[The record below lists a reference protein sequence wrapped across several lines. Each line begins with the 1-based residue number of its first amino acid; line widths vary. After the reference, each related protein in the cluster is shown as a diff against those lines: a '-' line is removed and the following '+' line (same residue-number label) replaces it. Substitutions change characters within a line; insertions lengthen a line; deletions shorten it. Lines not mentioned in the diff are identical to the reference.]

1 MKLGPTVQNIVKGV
15 QQTAEVAATLK
26 GIYDT
31 GKYLYAGAQAAAPY
45 VTALAAAL

>member
-1 MKLGPTVQNIVKGV
+1 MKIAETVQCVVKGI
-15 QQTAEVAATLK
+15 QHTAEVAASLK

-45 VTALAAAL
+45 LAAVAAAV